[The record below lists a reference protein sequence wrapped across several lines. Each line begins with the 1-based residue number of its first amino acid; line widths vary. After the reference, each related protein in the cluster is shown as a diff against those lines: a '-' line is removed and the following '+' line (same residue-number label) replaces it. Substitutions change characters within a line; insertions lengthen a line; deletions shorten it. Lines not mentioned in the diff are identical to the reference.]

1 MPVEHYIAMDTHSY
15 TTDICVKTRAN
26 TPGRTWRVAT
36 SIPALR
42 EVIESVRRP
51 RHLAFEEGPLASWL
65 YRNLKA
71 DADAITV
78 CDPRKNAWI
87 AKGGDKDDPIDAGKL
102 ADLLAGGYLK
112 AVHHNDELARD
123 VFKAFVGAYH
133 ERVGHRVAAANKV
146 IGAFKRHGVVI
157 RQRDFADKTLRAALM
172 ERLPN
177 DAAMA
182 PARLAIEVLLEAFDL
197 ARRHECKLRR
207 ELVRLSKDDE
217 LIVRLTELP
226 GIAHVR
232 AATLVAYLD
241 TPWCFRSKQALWKY
255 LGIGLTRKTSGA
267 GPVRLGV
274 DPASNKTL
282 KSVILGAAKSAIVAQ
297 GDNPFARQHQRWK
310 ERGLSP
316 RNARRNVARS
326 LAAVAWG
333 MMKSGNVYDA
343 RQVDRSP
350 AGDESD
356 EPKTDR
362 SDR

>member
-1 MPVEHYIAMDTHSY
+1 MDTHSY
-15 TTDICVKTRAN
+15 TTDVCVKTRAN
-26 TPGRTWRVAT
+26 TPGRRWCVAT
-36 SIPALR
+36 TIPALR
-42 EVIESVRRP
+42 EVIESIRRP
-51 RHLAFEEGPLASWL
+51 RHIAFEEGPLASWL
-65 YRNLKA
+65 YRNLKG

-112 AVHHNDELARD
+112 PVHHSDELSRD
-123 VFKAFVGAYH
+123 IFKAFVGSYH
-133 ERVGHRVAAANKV
+133 ERVSHRVAAGNKV
-146 IGAFKRHGVVI
+146 NGAFKRHGAVI
-157 RQRDFADKTLRAALM
+157 RQRDFADKALRAALM
-172 ERLPN
+172 EKLPA

-182 PARLAIEVLLEAFDL
+182 PAKLAIELLLESFDL

-207 ELVRLSKDDE
+207 ELVKMSQGQE
-217 LIVRLTELP
+217 LIVRLTALP

-241 TPWCFRSKQALWKY
+241 TPWRFRSKQALWKY
-255 LGIGLTRKTSGA
+255 LGIGLTRKTSGS
-267 GPVRLGV
+267 GPVQLGI
-274 DPASNKTL
+274 DPSSNKTL
-282 KSVILGAAKSAIVAQ
+282 KSVIIGAAKSATTLC

-326 LAAVAWG
+326 LAAVMWG
-333 MMKSGNVYDA
+333 MWKSGNVYDA
-343 RQVDRSP
+343 EQVDRLP
-350 AGDESD
+350 RDESD
-356 EPKTDR
+356 EPKTNR